1 MCDPSAMAEQSLNFL
16 VSNGQGTCYRV
27 EIGHLVVRSAISGC
41 HRPSLRWSAPN
52 WAICSERHLIARGLI
67 DYLSIVLFQ
76 KKKIELN
83 FIFGKKGS
91 PPPSPCCSFP
101 SLSEGRDKRWM
112 DARLRALHSAQCK
125 WTHPEIFVFPAPFLP
140 VRPSATLIR
149 NNLGIRNG
157 TRVYG
162 DSGPDVQLPVHL
174 LPCLFFAAAA
184 SLAVVPSLGRRI
196 RGRRQFPLFA
206 VVLSSE
212 RHQGRHYSSAGS
224 LFPRIFVSHLKTGKV
239 YPVEG
244 EAGVCCAS
252 DRKLRPQWR
261 NHGPSGFRFG
271 PTSLCVCCGRLCCGR
286 RSTRAKVR
294 RL

>member
-67 DYLSIVLFQ
+67 DYLSIVLFPKT
-76 KKKIELN
+76 KKNRIKFYSE
-83 FIFGKKGS
+83 KKEA
-91 PPPSPCCSFP
+91 PPSPCCSFP

-174 LPCLFFAAAA
+174 LPCLFFCCSCVTGRGAI
-184 SLAVVPSLGRRI
+184 SGPSDPWPTTISVVCGRVVI
-196 RGRRQFPLFA
+196 RTAPRT
-206 VVLSSE
+206 
-212 RHQGRHYSSAGS
+212 S
-224 LFPRIFVSHLKTGKV
+224 LF
-239 YPVEG
+239 
-244 EAGVCCAS
+244 
-252 DRKLRPQWR
+252 
-261 NHGPSGFRFG
+261 
-271 PTSLCVCCGRLCCGR
+271 
-286 RSTRAKVR
+286 VR
-294 RL
+294 RLSLSTYFRQPLENWKSISG